1 MPSRIGPEW
10 RSLLQ
15 AVERIAPSNAPV
27 LIQGEPGSD
36 KETLARAMHGLSTRR
51 DAPFLAINCAGV
63 NSDQLESLLFGNEK
77 EAVTNTNL
85 VTSGLI
91 TKADGGTLFIDA
103 IEASSGPVQLR
114 LCRLL
119 DRGEYCPAHGMRTLT
134 ANVRLIAGTA
144 CDLQAL
150 VLTGRFL
157 DDLLYNLGVV
167 TLRIPSMPEQIK
179 RAT

>member
-1 MPSRIGPEW
+1 
-10 RSLLQ
+10 
-15 AVERIAPSNAPV
+15 
-27 LIQGEPGSD
+27 
-36 KETLARAMHGLSTRR
+36 
-51 DAPFLAINCAGV
+51 
-63 NSDQLESLLFGNEK
+63 LFGNEK

-91 TKADGGTLFIDA
+91 TEADGDTLFIDT
-103 IEASSGPVQLR
+103 IEASSGPVQLS

-119 DRGEYCPAHGMRTLT
+119 DRGEYCPANGMRTLK

-157 DDLLYNLGVV
+157 DDLLYRLGAV
-167 TLRIPSMPEQIK
+167 TLRIPSTLEQIK
-179 RAT
+179 RAM

>member
-1 MPSRIGPEW
+1 MASRIGPEW
-10 RSLLQ
+10 QSLL
-15 AVERIAPSNAPV
+15 AVVERIGPSNASV

-36 KETLARAMHGLSTRR
+36 KEALARAVHGLSPRR

-77 EAVTNTNL
+77 EAVTHT
-85 VTSGLI
+85 TSVKGGLI
-91 TKADGGTLFIDA
+91 AKADGGTLFIDA
-103 IEASSGPVQLR
+103 IEASSGPVQLS

-119 DRGEYCPAHGMRTLT
+119 DRGEYCPANGMRTLT

-157 DDLLYNLGVV
+157 DNLLYHLGSV
-167 TLRIPSMPEQIK
+167 TLRIPSTPEQIK
-179 RAT
+179 QAM